1 MNNHSSIIPNQ
12 ILVGEQLYSEAI
24 NIILSS
30 AQRELL
36 IFDQNFMHGD
46 FASKEKFYLFQQ
58 FLNKSIS
65 SHLTIILQDAGYFQ
79 TKCPFLVSLLTIY
92 RHKMV
97 VYQTNHSAKH
107 AKDCFILADEQNY
120 IKRIHI
126 DQARFKFGLSDISEA
141 SLLSVRFKE
150 LLNAAEDGH
159 ITARLD
165 L

>member
-58 FLNKSIS
+58 FLNKS
-65 SHLTIILQDAGYFQ
+65 LTKKIA
-79 TKCPFLVSLLTIY
+79 
-92 RHKMV
+92 
-97 VYQTNHSAKH
+97 NHASIPLIAFPVENKQ
-107 AKDCFILADEQNY
+107 EQ
-120 IKRIHI
+120 IKK
-126 DQARFKFGLSDISEA
+126 QAEVGQE
-141 SLLSVRFKE
+141 
-150 LLNAAEDGH
+150 
-159 ITARLD
+159 TAF
-165 L
+165 

>member
-1 MNNHSSIIPNQ
+1 MNNNIALIPNQ

-36 IFDQNFMHGD
+36 IFDQDLIHCD
-46 FASKEKFYLFQQ
+46 FASKEKFDLFQQ

-79 TKCPFLVSLLTIY
+79 TKCPFLVNLLTIY

-150 LLNAAEDGH
+150 LLNATQDGH

>member
-1 MNNHSSIIPNQ
+1 MNNNIALIPNQ

-36 IFDQNFMHGD
+36 IFDQDLIHGD
-46 FASKEKFYLFQQ
+46 FASKEKFDLFQQ

-65 SHLTIILQDAGYFQ
+65 SHLTIILQDATHFQ
-79 TKCPFLVSLLTIY
+79 SKCPFLVNLLTIY

-150 LLNAAEDGH
+150 LLNATEDGH
-159 ITARLD
+159 ITTRLD